1 VTGAG
6 RRRLR
11 QRLLV
16 LFLLAMMVPYTRQLV
31 TSPTVGQDFRAFF
44 AAATV
49 VAQHGDPY
57 DWPSLARVE
66 DQLYDAPHRLQP
78 GDPAFYE
85 FLAYPEGPWLAF
97 ALTPLTSLPWQVADA
112 IYAILLLLV
121 LVAAGFTVFAVL
133 GWRPTRAWLGAACA
147 ALSAVGF
154 INLFM
159 GQVSVIVFGA
169 FVAAWFLASRGHGW
183 WAGLALVLIW
193 LKPNIGLPLP
203 LVIVLLEPAMTRR
216 VIGGFI
222 AASAVAFGAATIVL
236 GTGVVEWP
244 LQIPRMWQ
252 AVQGIQ
258 PDIASIESFFYPGL
272 TGWPKMAALLLTMG
286 AAAGYAGWGLRRAR
300 DPQTRGLTL
309 LLIWLAAL
317 PFVQSYDMILL
328 LPLVA
333 VLLGPRLEG
342 WADPLVEVTLWAF
355 LVFPFCYFLGL
366 RFGYFNGFTAIPV
379 ALLLLA
385 WHRRRIAPAQD
396 QLAPAVAA

>member
-1 VTGAG
+1 MTGAG

-11 QRLLV
+11 QRLLIV
-16 LFLLAMMVPYTRQLV
+16 FLIAMTIPYARQLV
-31 TSPTVGQDFRAFF
+31 SSPTVGQDFRAFF

-49 VAQHGDPY
+49 VAHHGDPY
-57 DWPSLARVE
+57 DWPSLARAE
-66 DQLYDAPHRLQP
+66 DKLYDAPRQLAP

-97 ALTPLTSLPWQVADA
+97 ALVPLTVLPWQAADA
-112 IYAILLLLV
+112 IYTGLLLLV
-121 LVAAGFTVFAVL
+121 LVGASFTVFALL
-133 GWRPTRAWLGAACA
+133 GWRPPRAWLGAACA

-169 FVAAWFLASRGHGW
+169 FIVAWYLAGRGHGW
-183 WAGLALVLIW
+183 WAGLALALIW

-203 LVIVLLEPAMTRR
+203 LVIVLLEPAMARR

-222 AASAVAFGAATIVL
+222 GASAVAFGAATLVL
-236 GTGVVEWP
+236 GSGLMEWP

-252 AVQGIQ
+252 AVQGLQ
-258 PDIASIESFFYPGL
+258 PDIAAVESFFYPGL
-272 TGWPKMAALLLTMG
+272 HGWPKMAALLLTMG
-286 AAAGYAGWGLRRAR
+286 AAAGYAAWALRRAP
-300 DPQTRGLTL
+300 DPLTRGLTL
-309 LLIWLAAL
+309 LLVWLAAL

-328 LPLVA
+328 LPVVA

-342 WADPLVEVTLWAF
+342 WADPLVEITIWAF
-355 LVFPFCYFLGL
+355 LTLPLCYFLGL

-385 WHRRRIAPAQD
+385 WHRQRVTRAPAHVT
-396 QLAPAVAA
+396 AAVAA